1 MLKKTKATI
10 IIALTAVLAAGSITA
25 MAGKAATVQNN
36 GNIFQSDSAEKLLF
50 CEADYGYIEETHH
63 T

>member
-25 MAGKAATVQNN
+25 MAGKAATAQ
-36 GNIFQSDSAEKLLF
+36 GSEYLFQSNGAEKLLF
-50 CEADYGYIEETHH
+50 CEADYDYIEETHH